1 VLLTVSAA
9 ISGGDL
15 GYLLHKN
22 PARVHTFELPFGQ
35 AHVFY
40 PRLGEDPAEVAL
52 LLDVDPVGL
61 VRGRSGGEG
70 SLDQYVNDGPYVRKT
85 MT

>member
-1 VLLTVSAA
+1 VLLTISAE

-22 PARVHTFELPFGQ
+22 PARLHSFNLPFGK

-40 PRLGEDPAEVAL
+40 PETGPKPRCFWMSIP
-52 LLDVDPVGL
+52 L
-61 VRGRSGGEG
+61 V
-70 SLDQYVNDGPYVRKT
+70 
-85 MT
+85 